1 MTSLMFLDAEQL
13 VQLTGRKR
21 PKAQCEF
28 LAREG
33 YHFRVNA
40 CGEPVVLVAEVHKR
54 FGVDLEPATPRGKK
68 APDLNWAWMEK
79 RGLVRKRGQIENS

>member
-1 MTSLMFLDAEQL
+1 MFLDAAQL

-33 YHFRVNA
+33 YHFRLNA

-54 FGVDLEPATPRGKK
+54 FGVDLAPQAGRAPGQKSIINWQALERRG
-68 APDLNWAWMEK
+68 M
-79 RGLVRKRGQIENS
+79 VRRRGQTTHIE